1 MAASGRSVFQGGEL
15 SLKLTVYAWV
25 PSQEELHSL
34 WRADEPQTYPKEKK
48 RHHGAGTTSSSR
60 QFCPAEPPE
69 EVPGESEES
78 QGLIVGEG
86 L

>member
-34 WRADEPQTYPKEKK
+34 WRADEPQTYPAKK
-48 RHHGAGTTSSSR
+48 NTTCTCDFTCR
-60 QFCPAEPPE
+60 TYVVEPTRTHF
-69 EVPGESEES
+69 
-78 QGLIVGEG
+78 
-86 L
+86 